1 VGVAATSLVAIC
13 FGLTLL
19 NAHRADRRKLD
30 KTICERDSLHE
41 QSIEILAKL
50 NTSLVQVENYN
61 RQLRLIGD
69 FAMQIQECETEQK
82 IFETV
87 ENLFPAM
94 FVTDGG
100 SLYCPTPEATLER
113 TVRWPKLGT
122 SGRVI
127 HPRRCPAVRNT
138 CRIQG
143 EFAACESCRLADP
156 RKVACIPLRTGRNI
170 TGLLQLSFPDS
181 YSAYP
186 RHSSQNSII
195 RMAADQLSLAL
206 SNVTSRKNLG
216 DMVMRDGLTGAFN
229 RRYMEEALQR
239 EIARS
244 RRSKS
249 PISLLMVDLDHFK
262 QLNDSMG
269 HAAGDSVLK
278 ELARTLANNV
288 RVCDIVCRYGG
299 EEFLIAFPDTSALS
313 ARGRADELRRHIH
326 EVSSVVKHHRL
337 ISASIGVAAMP
348 EHGTDLKTLMRAADD
363 ALYDAKHSGRDRVVI
378 AKSQRSSISPSLD
391 VSTIFV

>member
-1 VGVAATSLVAIC
+1 MKLVRNESESLLGWKDSNRWLIAAVFGMAIAHELADVALVSYLGPFWTSFVGVAATSLVAIC

-249 PISLLMVDLDHFK
+249 PISLWGTLRVILYSR
-262 QLNDSMG
+262 NWRG
-269 HAAGDSVLK
+269 PW
-278 ELARTLANNV
+278 RT
-288 RVCDIVCRYGG
+288 
-299 EEFLIAFPDTSALS
+299 TSECVTLC
-313 ARGRADELRRHIH
+313 
-326 EVSSVVKHHRL
+326 
-337 ISASIGVAAMP
+337 VAT
-348 EHGTDLKTLMRAADD
+348 E
-363 ALYDAKHSGRDRVVI
+363 AKNS
-378 AKSQRSSISPSLD
+378 
-391 VSTIFV
+391 